1 MSIENIFIEMELWF
15 FKNLLMPNHN
25 WKLAFYI
32 YSQTRSF
39 FPWNGRLRVGNKKR
53 GSHRN
58 FMDVAFFL
66 LQWQVLSLESGRLRH
81 ILGKVLP
88 QPKNFCTAEKI
99 NCWML
104 RMKNDTNE
112 IIDGI
117 ITCFLGEL
125 MGHSCLIEMNI
136 TLVAWICLLVKESTY
151 DKGNIIHSGIFQPSA
166 PTILRNGHLHM
177 LLSSFCTSQSPS
189 H

>member
-1 MSIENIFIEMELWF
+1 
-15 FKNLLMPNHN
+15 
-25 WKLAFYI
+25 
-32 YSQTRSF
+32 
-39 FPWNGRLRVGNKKR
+39 
-53 GSHRN
+53 
-58 FMDVAFFL
+58 
-66 LQWQVLSLESGRLRH
+66 
-81 ILGKVLP
+81 
-88 QPKNFCTAEKI
+88 
-99 NCWML
+99 
-104 RMKNDTNE
+104 MKNDTNE

-151 DKGNIIHSGIFQPSA
+151 DKGNIIHSGFFQPSA

-189 H
+189 HYYFEFRAHHSLQILCIFFQPLSLPIHL